1 MLPFIVF
8 GLFLFSFSELDEIC
22 AHNNSCLVRLQE
34 RSLTGQP
41 LTEDALKIVERVQSD
56 KEFQSFLTEASQ
68 QRNAVLADP
77 EFQEVVTA
85 LQAQIPKH
93 VPQLK
98 HQSDHTNQRG
108 ELTLFVSLSL
118 GEKALLNLAQ
128 EAKRWN
134 ATLVL
139 RGFIDGSYAK
149 TAKTLQNI
157 ILKTGQGFIIDSELF
172 SLFNVEAVPTY
183 ILSKPFQLNALER
196 TSTPLHDRI
205 QGHVSIQYAL
215 ETFAKSGDLRE
226 EAQSLLK
233 QGGGA
238 E

>member
-1 MLPFIVF
+1 MLRDLIFP
-8 GLFLFSFSELDEIC
+8 LFLFSFSSLGVGYP
-22 AHNNSCLVRLQE
+22 HTKSCSARLQDQ
-34 RSLTGQP
+34 SLSEQFSTQNS
-41 LTEDALKIVERVQSD
+41 LKIVEAMKKD
-56 KEFQSFLTEASQ
+56 KNFQSLLTESSQ
-68 QRNAVLADP
+68 KRDTILRDP
-77 EFQEVVTA
+77 EFQNFVTT
-85 LQAQIPKH
+85 LQDKIPTH

-98 HQSDHTNQRG
+98 HKSDHTNQLG
-108 ELTLFVSLSL
+108 ELYLFVSFSL

-139 RGFIDGSYAK
+139 RGFIEGSYAK
-149 TAKTLQNI
+149 TAKALQHI
-157 ILKTGQGFIIDSELF
+157 ILKTGQGFIIDPELF
-172 SLFNVEAVPTY
+172 SLFNIKAVPTY

-215 ETFAKSGDLRE
+215 EMFAKSGDLRE
-226 EAQSLLK
+226 EAQAFLK
-233 QGGGA
+233 QGGA